1 MPRKAPECPDFSVR
15 RRALPEAALTA
26 VSFPLGAAPGI
37 IHQPRT
43 GSRHHEDTP
52 ADAELAPLE
61 AAARPARH
69 LTGGGLV
76 NRPAAFSNSHDK
88 EGSNA

>member
-15 RRALPEAALTA
+15 RRALPEAVLAT
-26 VSFPLGAAPGI
+26 VSFPRGVARGI

-43 GSRHHEDTP
+43 GSLHHEDTP
-52 ADAELAPLE
+52 ADAELTPLE

-69 LTGGGLV
+69 FTGDGLV